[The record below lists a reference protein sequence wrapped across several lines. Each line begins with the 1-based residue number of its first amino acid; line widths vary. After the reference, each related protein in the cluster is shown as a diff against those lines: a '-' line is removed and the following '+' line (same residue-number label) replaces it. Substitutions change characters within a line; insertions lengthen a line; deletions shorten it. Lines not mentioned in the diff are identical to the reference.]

1 MPTTSTC
8 SFEKKKNQSGNNIDV
23 LPCAAF
29 GLILANVFFL
39 FFLLISSLTKILIQK
54 YLPRVSASWARN
66 HPGAN
71 HSQGVAINFQ
81 NERRFQ
87 V

>member
-8 SFEKKKNQSGNNIDV
+8 SFEIKQNQSGNNIDV

-29 GLILANVFFL
+29 GLILTNV

-54 YLPRVSASWARN
+54 YLPRVLVSWARN
-66 HPGAN
+66 HPGAK